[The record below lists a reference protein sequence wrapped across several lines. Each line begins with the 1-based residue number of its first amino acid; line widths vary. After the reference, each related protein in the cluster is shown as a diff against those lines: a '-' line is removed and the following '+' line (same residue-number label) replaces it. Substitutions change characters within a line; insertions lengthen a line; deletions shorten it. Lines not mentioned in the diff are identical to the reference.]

1 MQPQLRIG
9 TPVKPKHRF
18 NSRASVQAFGRYSQ
32 FENRVNKHD
41 QEIGDHQATIEDLKR
56 EIKDRDNRIDSLR
69 RELITLRNDEEQLL
83 NDLHVAQEANLRS
96 MKATSWIPKEDGE
109 IRNEFSRLEER
120 LRAWVRK
127 YVVQDISR
135 LRPLADFEK
144 SAINDHL
151 KGSIA

>member
-1 MQPQLRIG
+1 MYSIRDTKLNDTSDGG
-9 TPVKPKHRF
+9 T
-18 NSRASVQAFGRYSQ
+18 
-32 FENRVNKHD
+32 D
-41 QEIGDHQATIEDLKR
+41 R
-56 EIKDRDNRIDSLR
+56 EIDSLR
-69 RELITLRNDEEQLL
+69 RELITLRNNEEQLL